1 METESL
7 KTFLMKDLYPAT
19 KDELLPGARDHG
31 LDPDDYRRLE
41 HIADREY
48 ETAAEVGYEL
58 EAAREPRRQ
67 QL

>member
-19 KDELLPGARDHG
+19 RDELLAGARDHG

-41 HIADREY
+41 QIADREY

-58 EAAREPRRQ
+58 EAARGARGQRH
-67 QL
+67 